1 MNISQNI
8 HKKMKILT
16 QINNKKAHWIVSTT
30 LLLAT
35 LCTVFSMAFSP
46 VTTPNAHAG
55 EKLDW
60 LLDIS
65 KKAAKLPMYIGD
77 IGTNFNGGRDKA
89 LSGAKDLVVD
99 KVFGGLLEQ
108 IGRLLFWIS
117 TFFLMLA
124 AWVLDA
130 SIIQSLDSNLI
141 NKITSIDTGWSL
153 VRDVGNMFFIFILL
167 YIAIATI
174 LQATSFNWKKTLGNL
189 IIAAILINFSLFF
202 TKVIID
208 VSNVFATTFHNSMK
222 TEVDGGTRYGPATI
236 LESGLGLDTALDT
249 MDKKIAVGDKT
260 PDLNNITRGLLFI
273 FGAIFNMIAG
283 FVFFAGAFIFI
294 KRTISFIFLMIF
306 SPIGFIGFVLP
317 ATKKYSDMWWKSITE
332 NAVIA
337 PVYLFMLYLVCNMIR
352 SGNLVDV
359 NGSDNSSMAIAF
371 MGKADNFA
379 IILNFIVLIGLM
391 WGALVVSQAVSE
403 KTASSSISFAG
414 KMTGGMLAGT
424 AMAGRQIG
432 GRAGRWVS
440 ENETL
445 KKGATSGSGITR
457 AASRMALQG
466 GGAAAKSSW
475 DTRNTGAGKMA
486 IDGFKGMS
494 SMSGTGPISVGAGQ
508 NKGKGGVVAARS
520 AQDEKIARSRQ
531 NLGNIIGKDQ
541 EGDPRMTERTK
552 MEEVMVEKKVKDEKS
567 GKMVNKMV
575 ATGKMTAVLEK
586 DKKTGKMVKAK
597 ETLSARK
604 AYVEQLEEQAKP
616 PAKGRFGSFL
626 RPTYYKTYGTRDRQ
640 AIKKGA
646 EYAKKGDKETKDS
659 IMAEQTLALENQLK
673 GVESSTER
681 AGIISKIGGNDLI
694 NIDPDVLSGETV
706 APHLSARQAKKIIED
721 KRSNLSD
728 DHFEKWQK
736 NLEKKIKETEVIAEK
751 EKAEGALQYIKSGA
765 GYANRGKTNTSV
777 PKKSDRGST
786 NKDGNNFTIN
796 RGDQDSSSTNYTSDG
811 S

>member
-1 MNISQNI
+1 MQLFAQA
-8 HKKMKILT
+8 H
-16 QINNKKAHWIVSTT
+16 NKNLNWFVSAT
-30 LLLAT
+30 LLLVT
-35 LCTVFSMAFSP
+35 FFTVVLIAFSP
-46 VTTPNAHAG
+46 TITPKAHAG
-55 EKLDW
+55 DVWDALLSVPGQAKDDIWGAGKIIWGKTGGAIVDKAGEEVAALAENTLGALFTWVTKNIIFGLSTLFFAVAAA
-60 LLDIS
+60 LLDMTI
-65 KKAAKLPMYIGD
+65 A
-77 IGTNFNGGRDKA
+77 
-89 LSGAKDLVVD
+89 
-99 KVFGGLLEQ
+99 
-108 IGRLLFWIS
+108 
-117 TFFLMLA
+117 
-124 AWVLDA
+124 
-130 SIIQSLDSNLI
+130 QSLSSTMLNNLTTI
-141 NKITSIDTGWSL
+141 NTGWGL

-189 IIAAILINFSLFF
+189 IIAALLINFSLFF

-208 VSNVFATTFHNSMK
+208 VSNVFAVTFYNSMK
-222 TEVDGGTRYGPATI
+222 TTVNGVDHYGPSVI
-236 LESGLGLDTALDT
+236 LKEGLNLKTTFDSIDEKKAL
-249 MDKKIAVGDKT
+249 GG
-260 PDLNNITRGLLFI
+260 PDLELNNMTRGVIWL
-273 FGAIFNMIAG
+273 FGAIFQMIAG
-283 FVFFAGAFIFI
+283 FVFLAGAMIFL
-294 KRTISFIFLMIF
+294 KRTIAFIFLMIL

-317 ATKKYSDMWWKSITE
+317 ATKKFSDMWWKGITE

-337 PVYLFMLYLVCNMIR
+337 PVFLFMLYLVCGIIR
-352 SGNLVDV
+352 GGNLISM
-359 NGSDNSSMAIAF
+359 NGTDKSSLAMAF
-371 MGKADNFA
+371 TGDADHFV
-379 IILNFIVLIGLM
+379 IILNFFVLIGLI
-391 WGALVVSQAVSE
+391 WGALVISQAVSE

-414 KMTGGMLAGT
+414 KMTGGMLTGG

-457 AASRMALQG
+457 VASRMALQG
-466 GGAAAKSSW
+466 GDAAAKSSW

-586 DKKTGKMVKAK
+586 DKETGKMVKAK
-597 ETLSARK
+597 ETVSARK

-673 GVESSTER
+673 GVKDSTER

-765 GYANRGKTNTSV
+765 GYANRGKTNPSV